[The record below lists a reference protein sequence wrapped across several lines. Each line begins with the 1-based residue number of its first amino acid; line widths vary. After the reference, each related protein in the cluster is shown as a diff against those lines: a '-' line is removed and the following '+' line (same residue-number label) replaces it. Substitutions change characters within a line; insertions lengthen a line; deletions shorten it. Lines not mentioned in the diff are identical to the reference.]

1 VRRVTLLAVDTS
13 SAYASVA
20 VFDGKAVV
28 AEETWHARRRHDDH
42 LFPAI
47 ERVLALAGV
56 TRTDVKRVGVAI
68 GPGSFTGVRVG
79 IAAVQG
85 IARGAD
91 VPVAGVPTCDAVA
104 HPFASLARRV
114 CVLIDAGRGEHYFAM
129 YRTRRGRW
137 ERTSDIEIGS
147 LAQIARA
154 VAMDTVFAGD
164 VDATTAAQLEELLG
178 RRAVVPPAS
187 ALVRRAGHLAEV
199 AWARLDAGDA
209 AHPDSLEPIYVRPPA
224 IRGRGGEILA
234 PEAAPGPAVR
244 VGS

>member
-1 VRRVTLLAVDTS
+1 MLLAVDTS

-20 VFDGKAVV
+20 VFDGTAVI

-47 ERVLALAGV
+47 EHVLALADATRADV
-56 TRTDVKRVGVAI
+56 TRIGVAI

-85 IARGAD
+85 IARGAAI
-91 VPVAGVPTCDAVA
+91 PVAGVPTCDAVA

-137 ERTSDIEIGS
+137 ERTSDIRIGT
-147 LAQIARA
+147 LAEVARA
-154 VAMDTVFAGD
+154 VGMDTVFAGD
-164 VDATTAAQLEELLG
+164 VDAAAATQLRDLLG
-178 RRAVVPPAS
+178 RRAIVPQPS
-187 ALVRRAGHLAEV
+187 ALVRRAGHLAEI

-209 AHPDSLEPIYVRPPA
+209 EHPDSLEPIYVRPPA
-224 IRGRGGEILA
+224 IRGRGGEILD
-234 PEAAPGPAVR
+234 PEPATASAVR
-244 VGS
+244 SGS

>member
-1 VRRVTLLAVDTS
+1 MTLLAVDTS

-20 VFDGKAVV
+20 VFDGTAVI
-28 AEETWHARRRHDDH
+28 AEETWHAKRRHDDH

-47 ERVLALAGV
+47 ERVLALAGATRADV
-56 TRTDVKRVGVAI
+56 TRLGVAI

-85 IARGAD
+85 IARGAAI
-91 VPVAGVPTCDAVA
+91 PLAGVPTCDAVA
-104 HPFASLARRV
+104 HPFALLARRV

-137 ERTSDIEIGS
+137 ERTSDIAVGT
-147 LAQIARA
+147 LAEVARA
-154 VAMDTVFAGD
+154 VGMDTVFAGD
-164 VDATTAAQLEELLG
+164 VDAAAATQLHDLLG
-178 RRAVVPPAS
+178 RRAIVPRPS
-187 ALVRRAGHLAEV
+187 ALVRRAGHLAEI
-199 AWARLDAGDA
+199 AWGRLDAGDA

-234 PEAAPGPAVR
+234 PEPATGPAVR